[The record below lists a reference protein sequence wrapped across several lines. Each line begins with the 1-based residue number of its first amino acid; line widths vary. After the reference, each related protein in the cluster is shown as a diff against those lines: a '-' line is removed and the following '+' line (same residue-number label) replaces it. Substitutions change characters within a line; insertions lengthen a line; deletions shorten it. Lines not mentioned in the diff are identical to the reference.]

1 MDKFLGDV
9 LFRRYRTPQSGLRSE
24 VPLAGQ
30 TLWPSKG
37 YNPEV
42 IGNLANAGQVPDNFA
57 ARNFAMVAP
66 VSAGTPPQDFSLLLD
81 IEGSDIWLPSI
92 RCDTCAADKQEQEN
106 FYHATE
112 SKSFHP
118 HLASTPF
125 GLAPRAVSVNEGG
138 GHVGGYVINDTLS
151 IGSLQAP
158 SQTEQNALTS
168 DGYYDPARIE
178 GVLRHQL
185 AELYGMI
192 TAYNKKTVDFCTHH
206 YEVCKQAQMENH
218 ELRARMAVMKNSVST
233 KNKNNRDD
241 APLQNLMSKQH
252 LQATKL
258 LVRKDCEVRNAAVE
272 NAALRDQLV
281 QTQRMMHQ
289 MEGERRSATAD
300 GSSYQMS
307 LCEVESPTS
316 SPMNRPQS
324 GRVVTSAPKPAF
336 EESQVG
342 MGEGETWR
350 IARHPWFDI
359 TVMCAITLNSFWLG
373 IDAAWNDSDVL
384 IQTDIIFLVIEN
396 MFCVF
401 FVIELVIR
409 FAAYQRKMSAFR
421 DVEWVVDLVL
431 VLLMVL
437 EIWALAIIQ
446 LATMSGTPSTFNP
459 AFLRL
464 TRVFKFFRMVRLVR
478 LLRYMPEII
487 ILVKGLGVASRSVF
501 FTLCLLGLLI
511 YVYGIAFKHLC
522 KETPVG
528 LEYFNTLSGS
538 MFTLLYSACF
548 FDGIHA
554 LAQMMFAESI
564 IFGGLLMSFLL
575 LAPLT
580 VMNMLVGVLVQVL
593 QVLSQVENDSITATF
608 LREQTV
614 KVFNLMDINNDG
626 KVDIEEFSRL
636 VKQSGMVKALQE
648 ADIDVA
654 ALIQEADLIF
664 NGQERL
670 DIDEFVSQIQA
681 FRRTN
686 QVTIK
691 DRTPQLRTAT
701 FRAERGTSC
710 AELLSGD
717 PDVPCS
723 WQGYYVWSQLCLQI
737 RDQPFLLAEE
747 GDLTARRERAW
758 DRGIGMEGVGFRGS
772 NPKAW
777 VRHMS
782 CLSDGV
788 MGLGRKRPLTGGPS
802 LHQSLVAQG
811 RPATYILAPQTGR
824 YLEEKAGR
832 LALGV
837 APERLEYIGPFT
849 WVDVLNS
856 AGSAKGGW
864 SFLATGKVNDL
875 PPRPVMAMIETGTSY
890 LLVPAKEYLSIV
902 RSLVPTFDQHCGYD
916 EEVGNIVVCDCEAK
930 NSVTGEVVL
939 QINARDGEEYKL
951 QLNSRNLLQEAPAK
965 RDHKHWMANNEEVCV
980 LQIQQLPANDRDSA
994 YGILGHP
1001 FADRGRSPFGF
1012 LHPGPFP
1019 GSMMGPLL
1027 IPLGAGPNG
1036 PLSPLMRPGMPPPP
1050 PGGMPGLPIS
1060 KGELKKAAEEA
1071 SEIGEVVQGMAEAVE
1086 KAKEK
1091 NERGGGLM
1099 KELLDSLAHMPG
1111 TGKVMKEE
1119 VTQMMP
1125 NGDRCTT
1132 ELVRAAN
1139 GTVLHERT
1147 WLVDDDGNKQ
1157 REATPGQCPKHKQR
1171 RLEEQPRQLAQDD
1184 FWVLGD
1190 VFLRRHVVAFDFAGN
1205 RLGFAVEEAPASRRS
1220 RPLLC
1225 P

>member
-1 MDKFLGDV
+1 MAWILAVAGLSPALADWVSIAGIPGSVHQMGLE
-9 LFRRYRTPQSGLRSE
+9 RTDSE
-24 VPLAGQ
+24 EWVPLAGQ

-151 IGSLQAP
+151 IGSLQ
-158 SQTEQNALTS
+158 
-168 DGYYDPARIE
+168 
-178 GVLRHQL
+178 
-185 AELYGMI
+185 
-192 TAYNKKTVDFCTHH
+192 
-206 YEVCKQAQMENH
+206 
-218 ELRARMAVMKNSVST
+218 
-233 KNKNNRDD
+233 
-241 APLQNLMSKQH
+241 
-252 LQATKL
+252 
-258 LVRKDCEVRNAAVE
+258 
-272 NAALRDQLV
+272 
-281 QTQRMMHQ
+281 
-289 MEGERRSATAD
+289 
-300 GSSYQMS
+300 
-307 LCEVESPTS
+307 
-316 SPMNRPQS
+316 
-324 GRVVTSAPKPAF
+324 
-336 EESQVG
+336 
-342 MGEGETWR
+342 
-350 IARHPWFDI
+350 
-359 TVMCAITLNSFWLG
+359 
-373 IDAAWNDSDVL
+373 
-384 IQTDIIFLVIEN
+384 
-396 MFCVF
+396 
-401 FVIELVIR
+401 
-409 FAAYQRKMSAFR
+409 
-421 DVEWVVDLVL
+421 
-431 VLLMVL
+431 
-437 EIWALAIIQ
+437 
-446 LATMSGTPSTFNP
+446 
-459 AFLRL
+459 
-464 TRVFKFFRMVRLVR
+464 
-478 LLRYMPEII
+478 
-487 ILVKGLGVASRSVF
+487 
-501 FTLCLLGLLI
+501 
-511 YVYGIAFKHLC
+511 
-522 KETPVG
+522 
-528 LEYFNTLSGS
+528 
-538 MFTLLYSACF
+538 
-548 FDGIHA
+548 
-554 LAQMMFAESI
+554 
-564 IFGGLLMSFLL
+564 
-575 LAPLT
+575 
-580 VMNMLVGVLVQVL
+580 
-593 QVLSQVENDSITATF
+593 
-608 LREQTV
+608 
-614 KVFNLMDINNDG
+614 
-626 KVDIEEFSRL
+626 
-636 VKQSGMVKALQE
+636 
-648 ADIDVA
+648 
-654 ALIQEADLIF
+654 
-664 NGQERL
+664 
-670 DIDEFVSQIQA
+670 
-681 FRRTN
+681 
-686 QVTIK
+686 
-691 DRTPQLRTAT
+691 
-701 FRAERGTSC
+701 
-710 AELLSGD
+710 
-717 PDVPCS
+717 
-723 WQGYYVWSQLCLQI
+723 I

-758 DRGIGMEGVGFRGS
+758 
-772 NPKAW
+772 
-777 VRHMS
+777 
-782 CLSDGV
+782 DGV

-1205 RLGFAVEEAPASRRS
+1205 RLGFAVEEATPEELAAREEDMAQATAQGGGIEALEGEDGLEQFNEDGRSPQGWQPRSQAPQGQGHAPAVVYDEEYGSEPSIGIKTVLVATALVMGAGAFCGLFGGARGGLEETRQPAFTEHFHDVEEDAAGDD
-1220 RPLLC
+1220 RQLEAA
-1225 P
+1225 

>member
-1 MDKFLGDV
+1 M
-9 LFRRYRTPQSGLRSE
+9 
-24 VPLAGQ
+24 
-30 TLWPSKG
+30 
-37 YNPEV
+37 
-42 IGNLANAGQVPDNFA
+42 
-57 ARNFAMVAP
+57 
-66 VSAGTPPQDFSLLLD
+66 
-81 IEGSDIWLPSI
+81 I
-92 RCDTCAADKQEQEN
+92 R
-106 FYHATE
+106 
-112 SKSFHP
+112 
-118 HLASTPF
+118 
-125 GLAPRAVSVNEGG
+125 
-138 GHVGGYVINDTLS
+138 
-151 IGSLQAP
+151 
-158 SQTEQNALTS
+158 
-168 DGYYDPARIE
+168 
-178 GVLRHQL
+178 
-185 AELYGMI
+185 
-192 TAYNKKTVDFCTHH
+192 
-206 YEVCKQAQMENH
+206 
-218 ELRARMAVMKNSVST
+218 
-233 KNKNNRDD
+233 
-241 APLQNLMSKQH
+241 
-252 LQATKL
+252 
-258 LVRKDCEVRNAAVE
+258 
-272 NAALRDQLV
+272 
-281 QTQRMMHQ
+281 
-289 MEGERRSATAD
+289 
-300 GSSYQMS
+300 
-307 LCEVESPTS
+307 
-316 SPMNRPQS
+316 
-324 GRVVTSAPKPAF
+324 
-336 EESQVG
+336 
-342 MGEGETWR
+342 
-350 IARHPWFDI
+350 
-359 TVMCAITLNSFWLG
+359 
-373 IDAAWNDSDVL
+373 
-384 IQTDIIFLVIEN
+384 
-396 MFCVF
+396 
-401 FVIELVIR
+401 
-409 FAAYQRKMSAFR
+409 
-421 DVEWVVDLVL
+421 
-431 VLLMVL
+431 
-437 EIWALAIIQ
+437 
-446 LATMSGTPSTFNP
+446 
-459 AFLRL
+459 
-464 TRVFKFFRMVRLVR
+464 
-478 LLRYMPEII
+478 
-487 ILVKGLGVASRSVF
+487 
-501 FTLCLLGLLI
+501 
-511 YVYGIAFKHLC
+511 
-522 KETPVG
+522 
-528 LEYFNTLSGS
+528 
-538 MFTLLYSACF
+538 
-548 FDGIHA
+548 
-554 LAQMMFAESI
+554 
-564 IFGGLLMSFLL
+564 
-575 LAPLT
+575 
-580 VMNMLVGVLVQVL
+580 
-593 QVLSQVENDSITATF
+593 
-608 LREQTV
+608 
-614 KVFNLMDINNDG
+614 
-626 KVDIEEFSRL
+626 
-636 VKQSGMVKALQE
+636 
-648 ADIDVA
+648 
-654 ALIQEADLIF
+654 
-664 NGQERL
+664 
-670 DIDEFVSQIQA
+670 
-681 FRRTN
+681 
-686 QVTIK
+686 
-691 DRTPQLRTAT
+691 
-701 FRAERGTSC
+701 
-710 AELLSGD
+710 
-717 PDVPCS
+717 
-723 WQGYYVWSQLCLQI
+723 LCLQI

-777 VRHMS
+777 VRHS
-782 CLSDGV
+782 RDGV

-1205 RLGFAVEEAPASRRS
+1205 RLGFAVEEATPEELAAREEDMAQATAQGGGIEALEGEDGLEQFNEDGRSPQGWQPRSQAPQGQGHAPAVVYDEEYGSEPSIGIKTVLVATALVMGAGAFCGLFGGARGGLEETRQPAFTEHFHDVEEGLDHIEQK
-1220 RPLLC
+1220 PLLGVD
-1225 P
+1225 PG